1 MINSAAKP
9 ALAYSLIDQ
18 LHRDYSVCTTIIK
31 HELARSK
38 IKKLVL
44 VFLFSPVNF
53 RNVAK
58 KTNPLR
64 IDRKAFFWEKYTKIG
79 IFWEKK
85 LRFHQI

>member
-1 MINSAAKP
+1 
-9 ALAYSLIDQ
+9 
-18 LHRDYSVCTTIIK
+18 
-31 HELARSK
+31 
-38 IKKLVL
+38 
-44 VFLFSPVNF
+44 
-53 RNVAK
+53 VAK